1 MVFVLLLCLSLGGGI
16 GVRKV
21 LPPGEM
27 VVIEVQ
33 GKRVYELP
41 LNKDTEVD
49 VPGPLGST
57 HVVIKD
63 GRVRVQDSPC
73 PDKICVREGWKDRGA
88 IVCLPNR
95 VVVRVTGKEEQG
107 IDAITR

>member
-1 MVFVLLLCLSLGGGI
+1 MVFALLLCLSLGGAI
-16 GVRKV
+16 GVRKM

-49 VPGPLGST
+49 VQGPLGST
-57 HVVIKD
+57 HVIIKG
-63 GRVRVQDSPC
+63 GRVRVLDSPC
-73 PDKICVREGWKDRGA
+73 PEKICVKEGWKDRGA

-95 VVVRVTGKEEQG
+95 VVVRVTGKEEHG
-107 IDAITR
+107 VDAITR